1 MNQRMQQ
8 DIDRAA
14 DLILNAKYV
23 GALTGA
29 GVSVESGIR
38 PYRGPDGLWT
48 EYGEPPMDRYQQF
61 FSDPKVGWDR
71 IMKGEMFPRE
81 MMSKLVETLVNARP
95 NDGHYALAE
104 LEDMGILKFLITQN
118 VDNLHRAAGAR
129 NLLEIHGNL
138 YKLRCMQCN
147 SRYEFGEISL
157 QATPPICPK
166 CRGTVKPDGVMF
178 GEPIPTDV
186 LGKCQEETS
195 RCDCMLSVGTSAL
208 VYPAASF
215 PQIVKRKGGSL
226 IEINA
231 YGTDMGSM
239 CDIAIEG
246 KSAEIMPVLL
256 GKLKLQLGR

>member
-1 MNQRMQQ
+1 MDERVQS

-14 DLILNAKYV
+14 ELIMKAKHV

-48 EYGEPPMDRYQQF
+48 EYGEPPMDRYQQY
-61 FSDPKVGWDR
+61 FSDPKVGWEK
-71 IMKGEMFPRE
+71 IMKGEVFPRE

-104 LEDMGILKFLITQN
+104 LEGLDILKFLITQN
-118 VDNLHRAAGAR
+118 VDNLHRAAGSK
-129 NLLEIHGNL
+129 NLMEIHGNL

-157 QATPPICPK
+157 QNPPPTCPK
-166 CRGTVKPDGVMF
+166 CNGTVKPDGVMF
-178 GEPIPTDV
+178 GEPIPPDV
-186 LGKCQEETS
+186 LSKCQEETAK
-195 RCDCMLSVGTSAL
+195 CDCMLSVGTSAL

-215 PQIVKRKGGSL
+215 PQLVKRRGGTL

-231 YGTDMGSM
+231 YGTDIGSA
-239 CDIAIEG
+239 CDITILG

-256 GKLKLQLGR
+256 GKIKLKRSN